1 MTLGVRVKGVS
12 IKKWRYV
19 SLLCSVCLRCN
30 CYRILWSCTGVT
42 KVHMKTVGR
51 FVDHRFL
58 LTNLLLLGGF

>member
-1 MTLGVRVKGVS
+1 MILCVRIKGVS

-30 CYRILWSCTGVT
+30 CYRISWSCTGVT

-51 FVDHRFL
+51 FVDPRFL
-58 LTNLLLLGGF
+58 LTKLFLFGGL